1 MTTTVSLTQRMTLAE
16 YLAFDDGTDTRYELV
31 AGELVEMPPESDDN
45 IQVAVNLLIVLSR
58 FFPSRLLRTKTEIV
72 ISGIRETTRSP
83 DVMVLTE
90 ELVLALKQTKRSTIL
105 LDMPPPVLVVEVVSP
120 GKENENRD
128 YRYKRSE
135 YAARGIA
142 EYWIIDPMQ
151 QQVMVLTLVDGL
163 YEEAV
168 FKGDKAI
175 ASQVIPSLDLNAA
188 DALLLSTAQIS

>member
-1 MTTTVSLTQRMTLAE
+1 MITTLSSAQRMTLEE
-16 YLAFDDGTDTRYELV
+16 YLAFDDGTDTHYELA
-31 AGELVEMPPESDDN
+31 AGKLVEMPPESDEN

-90 ELVLALKQTKRSTIL
+90 ELVLALKQMKRSTIL
-105 LDMPPPVLVVEVVSP
+105 FDMPPPALVVEVVSP
-120 GKENENRD
+120 GRENENRD
-128 YRYKRSE
+128 YRFKRSE

-142 EYWIIDPMQ
+142 EYWIIDPMR
-151 QQVMVLTLVDGL
+151 QQVMILTLVEGL

-168 FKGDKAI
+168 FKGAAAISSQIIPSFDLI
-175 ASQVIPSLDLNAA
+175 ASQ
-188 DALLLSTAQIS
+188 LLEL

>member
-1 MTTTVSLTQRMTLAE
+1 MITTLSSARRMTLEE
-16 YLAFDDGTDTRYELV
+16 YLAFDDGTDTHYELV
-31 AGELVEMPPESDDN
+31 AGKLVEMPPESDEY

-105 LDMPPPVLVVEVVSP
+105 LNMPPPALVVEVVSP
-120 GKENENRD
+120 GREKENRD
-128 YRYKRSE
+128 YRFKRSE

-142 EYWIIDPMQ
+142 EYWIIDPMR
-151 QQVMVLTLVDGL
+151 QQVMILTLVEGL

-168 FKGDKAI
+168 FKGAAAI
-175 ASQVIPSLDLNAA
+175 SSQIIPSFDLTASQ
-188 DALLLSTAQIS
+188 LLEL